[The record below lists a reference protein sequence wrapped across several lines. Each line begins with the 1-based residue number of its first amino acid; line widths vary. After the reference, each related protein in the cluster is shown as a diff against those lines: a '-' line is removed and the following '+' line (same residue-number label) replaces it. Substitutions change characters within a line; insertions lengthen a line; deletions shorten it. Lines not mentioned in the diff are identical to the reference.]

1 MLMNIVR
8 ILVTTI
14 IVILFATSIINT
26 KHHKELM
33 IKETKNPTLLGQSML
48 NNYKLDCIFEIVT
61 LVTLFLVC
69 IIFKIF

>member
-8 ILVTTI
+8 ILVTII

-33 IKETKNPTLLGQSML
+33 MKEVKNPTLLGQSIL
-48 NNYKLDCIFEIVT
+48 SNYKLDCIFEVLSIII
-61 LVTLFLVC
+61 LFLIC
-69 IIFKIF
+69 ITFKIF